1 MARDYTAYDG
11 YPDNQWWAAAAS
23 SEVGD
28 KPLGRVLLE
37 QPVVIFR
44 PAPGE
49 VAILEDR
56 CSHRQ
61 VPLSFGSVVEGA
73 VQCNYHGLR
82 FGADGRCVFAPGMAS
97 PPRAADIRG
106 FPVAERHGYIWVWF
120 GSMAPDPALI
130 PDYSW
135 QTSAEY
141 RGKITHTA
149 IGCSYLL
156 GLENVLDLSHF
167 SYLHPTS
174 VGSAGYADIEPET
187 WLEDGEVRCV
197 RVVEKLTPSALF
209 RPLTKAPTVTLT
221 DALRWKGP
229 SYMFLTTTVAAYDG
243 VFNMRG
249 LAPYTPEHRG
259 SHHHWFSHFVDFPI
273 DEAAAEMIAKVAWQA
288 IGEDRVVLEAN
299 QQRID
304 NGMARNPVM
313 LPGDKAPNLMR
324 QLHRDLITRSGLYA
338 PDKAWRAE
346 LDRTSRLATVA
357 PA

>member
-1 MARDYTAYDG
+1 M
-11 YPDNQWWAAAAS
+11 
-23 SEVGD
+23 
-28 KPLGRVLLE
+28 
-37 QPVVIFR
+37 
-44 PAPGE
+44 
-49 VAILEDR
+49 
-56 CSHRQ
+56 
-61 VPLSFGSVVEGA
+61 
-73 VQCNYHGLR
+73 
-82 FGADGRCVFAPGMAS
+82 
-97 PPRAADIRG
+97 
-106 FPVAERHGYIWVWF
+106 
-120 GSMAPDPALI
+120 
-130 PDYSW
+130 
-135 QTSAEY
+135 
-141 RGKITHTA
+141 
-149 IGCSYLL
+149 
-156 GLENVLDLSHF
+156 
-167 SYLHPTS
+167 
-174 VGSAGYADIEPET
+174 
-187 WLEDGEVRCV
+187 
-197 RVVEKLTPSALF
+197 
-209 RPLTKAPTVTLT
+209 TLT